1 MTCMR
6 KLLPQRDLAGKRA
19 LLEDRVFLLP
29 LGAVEA
35 LTFRGHAQHPRGGEE
50 NVVKDCFHT

>member
-1 MTCMR
+1 MR